1 MNFKFILGISIFLFT
16 FYHIIKDKYSKPLV
30 AMLGAG
36 AMIGAGILNEH
47 QALESVGKNLEI
59 LLLLIGLMMI
69 VEILAESGFF
79 QWIAI
84 KIAQFA
90 KGEPMKILI
99 YLAIMSAVS
108 SALLDNVTTVL
119 LMVPLSILLARQLRI
134 DPFPFIMLQIFAAN
148 IGGTATLIGD
158 PPNLI
163 IAAAARLGF
172 NAFIIHQGPLALIN
186 MIVLLV
192 TAYFYTRKDMV
203 ISRELKAVIMELDA
217 ERAIKNKKLMKQSLA
232 LFTLV
237 LIGFLTNAV
246 THLGLAAIAMTG
258 AALLMLV
265 TGQHPEHL
273 FKKVEWDTLFF
284 FGGLFI
290 VVDGV
295 EQLGIMSHGADF
307 LLQVTDGS
315 KMLTTQLILIVS
327 TVLSPLLGSVPFT
340 LSFLKIINE
349 IIPTFQGN
357 TEMFWWALSL
367 GACLGGNMTIVG
379 SACNLVGVTLAQK
392 DSIHISFGKFLKF
405 GILVVA
411 QSLVLSMAYLY
422 LLYR

>member
-1 MNFKFILGISIFLFT
+1 MNLKFILGISIFLFT

-36 AMIGAGILNEH
+36 AMIMAGILDEH
-47 QALESVGKNLEI
+47 AALKSIGNNLEI

-69 VEILAESGFF
+69 VEILAETGFF
-79 QWIAI
+79 QWSAI

-90 KGEPMKILI
+90 KGEPMKILL
-99 YLAIMSAVS
+99 YLAVMSAVS

-119 LMVPLSILLARQLRI
+119 LMVPLSILLARQLKV

-172 NAFIIHQGPLALIN
+172 NAFILHQGPLAPIN
-186 MIVLLV
+186 MLVLLL
-192 TAYFYTRKDMV
+192 TAYFYTKKDMV

-217 ERAIKNKKLMKQSLA
+217 GRAIKNRKLMNQA
-232 LFTLV
+232 LILFSLV
-237 LIGFLTNAV
+237 LIGFLTNAI

-258 AALLMLV
+258 AALLMLI
-265 TGQHPEHL
+265 TKQNPEHL
-273 FKKVEWDTLFF
+273 FRKVEWDTLFF

-295 EQLGIMSHGADF
+295 ENLGIMSHGAD
-307 LLQVTDGS
+307 LLLHLTQGS
-315 KMLTTQLILIVS
+315 KLLTTQLILIVS
-327 TVLSPLLGSVPFT
+327 TFLSPLLGSVPFT
-340 LSFLKIINE
+340 LSFLKIIRE

-379 SACNLVGVTLAQK
+379 SACNLVGVSLAQK
-392 DSIHISFGKFLKF
+392 DNIQIGFGKFLKF
-405 GILVVA
+405 GLLVVL
-411 QSLVLSMAYLY
+411 QSLVLSMGYLY